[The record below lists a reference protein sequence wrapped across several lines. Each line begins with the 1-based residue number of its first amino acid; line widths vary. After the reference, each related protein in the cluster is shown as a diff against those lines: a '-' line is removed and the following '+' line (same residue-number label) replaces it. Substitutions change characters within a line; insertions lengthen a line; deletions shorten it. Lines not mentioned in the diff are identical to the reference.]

1 MRISLNWLRN
11 YIDISE
17 TPEEISNILTSLG
30 LEVESLEIE
39 EEIKGGLK
47 GVIVAEVVECW
58 KHPGADRLHL
68 TKVNTGVGE
77 LLQVVCGAPNV
88 AAGQKVFLA
97 TEGTTLYPFSGESFT
112 IKKGK
117 IRGEASD
124 GMLCAEDELG
134 ISANHDGLLILNP
147 DAVPGTQASEY
158 LNLSS
163 DIIFEIG
170 LTPNRADATSHLGVA
185 KDLLAWYR
193 VHKDPNKKLIELDV
207 ADLIHSTSKMKIEVE
222 VTNTALCPRYS
233 GICISGIKVQESPVW
248 LKKAIRSMGL
258 NPINNVVDVTNFIM
272 YEMGQP
278 LHAFDY
284 DHIKGHL
291 IKVKTL
297 ESGKTFKTLDGVD
310 RKLMASDLMICDGS
324 DQPLCLA
331 GVFGGIGSGVS
342 DATTKIFIESAHF
355 NASAVRK
362 SSMSHVLRTQSAK
375 CFEKGSDPNITIFAL
390 KRAVYLLKQ
399 IGDAIIDFPLIDLY
413 PNPINPSEINLNI
426 ENAIQL
432 SGLSINTEEIKQVLF
447 ALDMELQDLQ
457 NGNLMVSVPTNKP
470 DVKRAA
476 DLVEEIS
483 RVYGFDKIPI
493 PGKIQISFQQH
504 IASNYLLR
512 KQIAAWLTSNSLH
525 EIMSLSFVK
534 SDICLQSDAWKA
546 KDLVYIHNT
555 SNVHLD
561 AMKPS
566 ICIGGLEAIQFNSNR
581 QQSDLGIYE
590 MGREYIVSN
599 GQILEKEKLGI
610 WLTGFQTQAHWSN
623 PKPATQDFFK
633 LKSIVD
639 GIVSVLNINQFSLTE
654 IKSDVIFEFGVQYL
668 LNNNIVIKAG
678 KLSKKLSSLFDLKKE
693 VWFAEFD
700 LELIF
705 SAIPTERMPFKEF
718 SKFPQV
724 KRDLA
729 LVIDKKVEFQVL
741 KEIAVRQ
748 TGDLL
753 KELQLFDVYENAD
766 QIGANKKSYA
776 LSFTFENL
784 DRQMSSEEMEQLMN
798 GLIKVYEK
806 EVGAFIRK

>member
-17 TPEEISNILTSLG
+17 NPEEISNILTSLG

-68 TKVNTGVGE
+68 TKVNTGAGE

-207 ADLIHSTSKMKIEVE
+207 ADLINSTSKMKIEVE
-222 VTNTALCPRYS
+222 VEDTNLCPRYS

-310 RKLMASDLMICDGS
+310 RKLMGSDLMICDGS

-390 KRAVYLLKQ
+390 KRTVYLLKQ
-399 IGDAIIDFPLIDLY
+399 IGDANIDFPLIDLY

-599 GQILEKEKLGI
+599 GKILEKEKLGI
-610 WLTGFQTQAHWSN
+610 WLTGFQAQAHWSN

-776 LSFTFENL
+776 LSFTFESL

>member
-30 LEVESLEIE
+30 LEVEGLEIE

-207 ADLIHSTSKMKIEVE
+207 ADLINSTSKMKIEVE

-399 IGDAIIDFPLIDLY
+399 IGDANIDFPLIDLY

-534 SDICLQSDAWKA
+534 SDICLQSDAWKS

-668 LNNNIVIKAG
+668 LNNNVVIKAG

>member
-1 MRISLNWLRN
+1 
-11 YIDISE
+11 
-17 TPEEISNILTSLG
+17 
-30 LEVESLEIE
+30 
-39 EEIKGGLK
+39 
-47 GVIVAEVVECW
+47 
-58 KHPGADRLHL
+58 
-68 TKVNTGVGE
+68 
-77 LLQVVCGAPNV
+77 
-88 AAGQKVFLA
+88 
-97 TEGTTLYPFSGESFT
+97 
-112 IKKGK
+112 
-117 IRGEASD
+117 
-124 GMLCAEDELG
+124 
-134 ISANHDGLLILNP
+134 ANHDGLLILNP

-207 ADLIHSTSKMKIEVE
+207 ADLINSTSKMKIEVE
-222 VTNTALCPRYS
+222 VTDTALCPRYS

-399 IGDAIIDFPLIDLY
+399 IGDANIDFPLIDLY

>member
-68 TKVNTGVGE
+68 TKVNTGAGE

-207 ADLIHSTSKMKIEVE
+207 ADLINSTSKMKIEVE
-222 VTNTALCPRYS
+222 VEDTNLCPRYS

-310 RKLMASDLMICDGS
+310 RKLMGSDLMICDGS

-390 KRAVYLLKQ
+390 KRTVYLLKQ
-399 IGDAIIDFPLIDLY
+399 IGDANIDFPLIDLY

-610 WLTGFQTQAHWSN
+610 WLTGFQTQTHWSN

-776 LSFTFENL
+776 LSFTFESL

>member
-68 TKVNTGVGE
+68 TKVNTGAGE

-222 VTNTALCPRYS
+222 VEDTNLCPRYS

-399 IGDAIIDFPLIDLY
+399 IGDANIDFPLIDLY

-705 SAIPTERMPFKEF
+705 SAIPTVRMPFKEF

-766 QIGANKKSYA
+766 QIGANNKSYA
-776 LSFTFENL
+776 LSFTFESL

>member
-1 MRISLNWLRN
+1 MRISLNWLKN

-68 TKVNTGVGE
+68 TNVNTGARE

-222 VTNTALCPRYS
+222 VEDTNLCPRYS

-399 IGDAIIDFPLIDLY
+399 IGDANIDFPLIDLY

>member
-1 MRISLNWLRN
+1 MRISLNWLKN

-68 TKVNTGVGE
+68 TNVNTGARE

-222 VTNTALCPRYS
+222 VEDTNLCPRYS

-284 DHIKGHL
+284 DQIKGHL

-668 LNNNIVIKAG
+668 LNNNVVIKAG

-753 KELQLFDVYENAD
+753 KELQLFDIYENAD
-766 QIGANKKSYA
+766 QIGANNKSYA
-776 LSFTFENL
+776 LSFTFESL

>member
-68 TKVNTGVGE
+68 TKVNTGAGE

-207 ADLIHSTSKMKIEVE
+207 ADLINSTSKMKIEVE
-222 VTNTALCPRYS
+222 VEDTNLCPRYS

-310 RKLMASDLMICDGS
+310 RKLMGSDLMICDGS

-390 KRAVYLLKQ
+390 KRTVYLLKQ
-399 IGDAIIDFPLIDLY
+399 IGDANIDFPLIDLY

-610 WLTGFQTQAHWSN
+610 WLTGFQTQTHWSN